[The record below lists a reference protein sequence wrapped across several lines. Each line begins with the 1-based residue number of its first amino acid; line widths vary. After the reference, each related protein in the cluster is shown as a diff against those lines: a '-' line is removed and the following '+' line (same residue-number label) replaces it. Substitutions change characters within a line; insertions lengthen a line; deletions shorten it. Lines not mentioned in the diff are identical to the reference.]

1 MRIENS
7 SGYKFYIVR
16 PIALDEIQNLHE
28 YELSR
33 PDFRQRVIEVKK
45 RRRVAL
51 GPLMTLLFENRD
63 TVRFQIQEMLR
74 VERIV
79 RPDKVQEE
87 IDVYNELLPGSNE
100 LSATL
105 FIEVTDLAQVQPTL
119 DRFVG
124 LDEPGRLLL
133 AAGGERA
140 FARFA
145 AGQSRE
151 DRISAV
157 HYIRFPLEPAS
168 QRAIAAGQ
176 TVTLSVRHGG
186 YEADATLAAE
196 TVGEL
201 ARDLRTKDKGPG
213 TKD

>member
-1 MRIENS
+1 M
-7 SGYKFYIVR
+7 R
-16 PIALDEIQNLHE
+16 PISLDEIQNLHE
-28 YELSR
+28 YELAR
-33 PDFRQRVIEVKK
+33 EQFRRSIIELKK

-51 GPLMTLLFENRD
+51 GRLMSLVFENRE

-100 LSATL
+100 VAATL
-105 FIEVTDLAQVQPTL
+105 FLEVTDPAQVRPTL
-119 DRFVG
+119 DRFIG
-124 LDEPGRLLL
+124 LDEPGHLVLE
-133 AAGGERA
+133 AGGERS

-157 HYIRFPLEPAS
+157 HYVRFPLSATA
-168 QRAIAAGQ
+168 RVAIGAGGP
-176 TVTLSVRHGG
+176 VTLSVDHAG
-186 YEADATLAAE
+186 YRATATLAAE
-196 TVGEL
+196 AVAEL
-201 ARDLRTKDKGPG
+201 SHDLAAA
-213 TKD
+213 